1 MRESSLKILSAII
14 LLLLFSSVGWA
25 TKLMVCAS
33 GCDYTNPAK
42 LTDQKAGEF
51 IALYW
56 PEVKRALPFQT

>member
-42 LTDQKAGEF
+42 LTDQKAGG
-51 IALYW
+51 
-56 PEVKRALPFQT
+56 